1 MCVNWYTDFAPEAMH
16 EQVHMHLTES
26 LTDMN
31 NQMMA
36 MHGELNM
43 LAQQMARDEISTYA
57 QEDLLMAWESFYHQ
71 ESMM

>member
-1 MCVNWYTDFAPEAMH
+1 MSVNWYTDFAPEAMH
-16 EQVHMHLTES
+16 EQVHMHLNES
-26 LTDMN
+26 LSDMN
-31 NQMMA
+31 DQMMK
-36 MHGELNM
+36 MHNELDV

>member
-1 MCVNWYTDFAPEAMH
+1 MSVNWYTEFDPEAMH
-16 EQVHMHLTES
+16 EKVHMHLTES

-36 MHGELNM
+36 MHGELDM

-71 ESMM
+71 QAI

>member
-1 MCVNWYTDFAPEAMH
+1 VSVNWYSDISQEAMH
-16 EQVHMHLTES
+16 EQAHMHLNES

-36 MHGELNM
+36 MHGELDM

-57 QEDLLMAWESFYHQ
+57 QEDLLMAWEAFYHQ
-71 ESMM
+71 QAI

>member
-36 MHGELNM
+36 MHGELDM
-43 LAQQMARDEISTYA
+43 LAQQMAREEISTYA

-71 ESMM
+71 QAI